1 VLRSTRNLV
10 KQSALMLTVV
20 TRQLRSRQLKRWS
33 KRDGQRADS
42 QLCHARALDRQAAS
56 KVKSTLVIACGAIAH
71 ELVAVLK
78 ANQWDH
84 TEIKCLPAEWHNTP
98 DKIVPAIREILSEK
112 TDSFQR
118 VFIAYGDCGTGGKLD
133 TLIAEQHALGNKNI
147 ERLGGDHCYAFFA
160 GLDNFASISN
170 DDIGTFYLTD
180 YLAANFDRLIL
191 EDLGIKAHPEL
202 LSMYFGNYNRLVY
215 LSQQDKPELLETA
228 KQAAKHI
235 HTGLESFDTA
245 LSGIRVVAE

>member
-1 VLRSTRNLV
+1 
-10 KQSALMLTVV
+10 
-20 TRQLRSRQLKRWS
+20 
-33 KRDGQRADS
+33 
-42 QLCHARALDRQAAS
+42 
-56 KVKSTLVIACGAIAH
+56 VKSTLVIACGAIAH

-78 ANQWDH
+78 ANHWDH
-84 TEIKCLPAEWHNTP
+84 AEIKCLPAEWHNTP

-228 KQAAKHI
+228 KQAAKSLNLSFEHI

>member
-1 VLRSTRNLV
+1 MQLV
-10 KQSALMLTVV
+10 PMLTVV
-20 TRQLRSRQLKRWS
+20 TPQSLSKQPRRWLKRA
-33 KRDGQRADS
+33 GPRADPPFHHS
-42 QLCHARALDRQAAS
+42 DELAEQPLPM
-56 KVKSTLVIACGAIAH
+56 KSTLVIACGAIAH

-78 ANQWDH
+78 ANRWDH
-84 TEIKCLPAEWHNTP
+84 TDIKCLPAEWHNTP
-98 DKIVPAIREILSEK
+98 DKIVPAIRELLAEK
-112 TDSFQR
+112 STDYQR

-133 TLIAEQHALGNKNI
+133 ALIAEQHALGYKNL

-180 YLAANFDRLIL
+180 YLTANFDRLIL

-202 LSMYFGNYNRLVY
+202 LPMYFGNYNRLLY

-228 KQAAKHI
+228 KQAAKSLNLSFEHI

>member
-1 VLRSTRNLV
+1 
-10 KQSALMLTVV
+10 M
-20 TRQLRSRQLKRWS
+20 
-33 KRDGQRADS
+33 
-42 QLCHARALDRQAAS
+42 
-56 KVKSTLVIACGAIAH
+56 KSTLVIACGAIAH
-71 ELVAVLK
+71 ELVTVLK
-78 ANQWDH
+78 ANRWDH
-84 TEIKCLPAEWHNTP
+84 TDIKCLPAKWHNTP
-98 DKIVPAIREILSEK
+98 DKIVPAIRELLSEN
-112 TDSFQR
+112 SAAYQR
-118 VFIAYGDCGTGGKLD
+118 FFIAYGDCGTGGKLD
-133 TLIAEQHALGNKNI
+133 ALITEQQALGNQNI
-147 ERLGGDHCYAFFA
+147 ERLAGDHCYAFFA

-215 LSQQDKPELLETA
+215 LSQLDKPELLETA
-228 KQAAKHI
+228 KQAAKSLNLSFEHI